1 MYRSLA
7 VCLSLASPAAF
18 AQQVAPLDCL
28 PSVGDMAQPGHCIP
42 ASSIPVLGALLPLG
56 AHLFVAPGGEVGI
69 GTLNPQAQLDVEGSL
84 RVAGRVLMGGASMF
98 GPSPNFDWLLDLTVA
113 IDDFSS
119 AQSWAPI
126 RSYVLLDPA
135 FDQTGPDARYV
146 YSHDFIVRTASGS
159 DVDFEYIQGPY
170 MLALQE
176 STGTAG
182 LLVGAFIGAENNHG
196 HVPLQGGSF
205 NISVCDWEATTIEN
219 AAGEFQSGH
228 YGASGW
234 IENDYGVYVYS
245 PYTVSPLTNHYG
257 LYLEDQD
264 FGVEDSFAIYSAGG
278 TSYLAGSV
286 GIGTD
291 APTAKLDVAGDFVAS
306 GTKSFAQ
313 PHPTDPG
320 LEVRFVCLEGNE
332 AGTYFRGE
340 AALIRGECVIDVPED
355 FAAVTE
361 AEGITVQVT
370 ARGPG
375 ADLWVARK
383 GLDRIVVRGAKDV
396 AFDYFVQGVR
406 AGYADFQTIRPRTE
420 SATNAGQRSAQ
431 GPSRGPERQQAREA
445 RERRQRGR

>member
-7 VCLSLASPAAF
+7 ACLSLACPAAL
-18 AQQVAPLDCL
+18 AQQAAPYDCL
-28 PSVGDMAQPGHCIP
+28 PEVGDMAQPGHCIP
-42 ASSIPVLGALLPLG
+42 ASSVPVLGALLPLG
-56 AHLFVAPGGEVGI
+56 SHLFVEPTGEVGI
-69 GTLNPQAQLDVEGSL
+69 GTLSPQAQLDVEGSL
-84 RVAGRVLMGGASMF
+84 RVAGRAILGGAAMF
-98 GPSPNFDWLLDLTVA
+98 GPSQYFDWLLDLSVA

-146 YSHDFIVRTASGS
+146 YSHDFIVRTAVGS

-196 HVPLQGGSF
+196 HVELQGGSY
-205 NISVCDWEATTIEN
+205 NISVGDWESTTVEN

-234 IENDYGVYVYS
+234 IENDHGIYVYS
-245 PYTVSPLTNHYG
+245 PYTASPLTNHYG
-257 LYLEDQD
+257 IYLEDPD
-264 FGVEDSFAIYSAGG
+264 FGVQDSFALYSAGG
-278 TSYLAGSV
+278 TSYFEGSV

-291 APTAKLDVAGDFVAS
+291 APTAKLDVDGDFVAS

-340 AALIRGECVIDVPED
+340 AKLVRGECVIDVPED

-375 ADLWVARK
+375 ADLWVASK
-383 GLDRIVVRGAKDV
+383 SVDRIVVRGAKDV

-420 SATNAGQRSAQ
+420 SATNAGNRDA
-431 GPSRGPERQQAREA
+431 RTPERQRHREA
-445 RERRQRGR
+445 RQQRQRGR